1 MKWIILTVLI
11 DNEYYEIEVEYTVT
25 RGDVEIHAL
34 QCEYKTIQNLIDI
47 DFDYVANIILL
58 NHTED
63 LIQSVYLD

>member
-11 DNEYYEIEVEYTVT
+11 DNEYYEIEVEYAFTK
-25 RGDVEIHAL
+25 GDVEIDDLH
-34 QCEYKTIQNLIDI
+34 CEDKEIQNLIDI

-63 LIQSVYLD
+63 LIQNAYKD